1 MPARHAPAPAVLA
14 ARRPL
19 AADALPCCTHTRL
32 PSSTPLPAP
41 QLETISAVAPTHP
54 TLDAVVAAGKADGSI
69 TVKNSPARNVH
80 RMMCTL
86 SFIAAIFENL
96 MAPQG
101 MTLKEAVSEAYD
113 RTLGQLHAWV
123 RRGRVTGAVVVGQGR

>member
-1 MPARHAPAPAVLA
+1 MPPVLLQVLPIFEKIGTVFLFARSEFA
-14 ARRPL
+14 
-19 AADALPCCTHTRL
+19 CK
-32 PSSTPLPAP
+32 
-41 QLETISAVAPTHP
+41 LETIAAVSVTHP